1 VLAQWIRV
9 SGGVAEG
16 DLSCTAGHRVAG
28 RGGTTDGIYAG
39 WQWNGRTLILE
50 QDRYGFFPLFEWRTA
65 DAHWVST
72 DLGTLIERGA
82 PTELDFDALA
92 VFFRIGFFV
101 GSDTPFAPSVPCFL
115 LTPPGRLS
123 RSAGT
128 PQLTASST
136 CSRPLSHGACR
147 PHPTCSR

>member
-28 RGGTTDGIYAG
+28 RDGTTDGIYAG

-115 LTPPGRLS
+115 LTPPAAS
-123 RSAGT
+123 RDQPA
-128 PQLTASST
+128 
-136 CSRPLSHGACR
+136 RR
-147 PHPTCSR
+147 N